1 MYKKTKQIGAI
12 IAILLLVGLYVA
24 TLVFAL
30 IDSPFAEKMF
40 QTCLFATIAV
50 PILLWLFIWVF
61 KKTDKQK
68 DELEQTISE
77 GASKEDTEE
86 NHLNS

>member
-61 KKTDKQK
+61 KKTDRQK
-68 DELEQTISE
+68 EEMEHTIMEDISE
-77 GASKEDTEE
+77 AAKEE